1 MNEHVQGNPIRLV
14 LFDEFALFR
23 ASLSRYLASEA
34 GFQVVGQC
42 GTSAEALETL
52 KDVTADVILLDFA
65 AVAEHD
71 DFISAARERGYQGR
85 FLIVVGTLDVR
96 KLAFALKLG
105 ATGVFLKSEALER
118 LVQAIQLVANG
129 EVWVDQKVIQLLAEQ
144 FFYPYPRFEDKESL
158 RPLED
163 RERNVLLGIVKGL
176 TNRKIGDGMGLSE
189 SSVKNIV
196 QRLFGIAGV
205 KTRGQ
210 LVRAALDGSLNTT
223 NFIGRDA
230 KEATTRSHAGSHESR
245 SLVGA
250 NLTASRNRMSDLLTK

>member
-1 MNEHVQGNPIRLV
+1 MNDHVQGNPIRLV
-14 LFDEFALFR
+14 LLDEFALFR
-23 ASLSRYLASEA
+23 ASLGRYLASEA
-34 GFQVVGQC
+34 GFQIVGHC
-42 GTSAEALETL
+42 GSSGEALETL
-52 KDVTADVILLDFA
+52 RSVTADVVLFDVA

-71 DFISAARERGYQGR
+71 DFISAARQAGFQGR
-85 FLIVVGTLDVR
+85 FLIVAGTLDVR
-96 KLAFALKLG
+96 KLALALKLG

-144 FFYPYPRFEDKESL
+144 FFCPYPRFEDKESL

-210 LVRAALDGSLNTT
+210 LVRAALDGSLSAPD
-223 NFIGRDA
+223 FFGREG
-230 KEATTRSHAGSHESR
+230 KEATAQSR
-245 SLVGA
+245 ARVS
-250 NLTASRNRMSDLLTK
+250 